1 MDIRHK
7 LRQSLSKRKKYYITD
22 TGLIPAA
29 VLVPI
34 YLKEGQYCI
43 LFTRRTEKVKVH
55 KGQIS
60 FPGGAQEEGDET
72 LLDTALRECAEEINL
87 EGSRVEILGELDDTT
102 TVTSNYVI
110 FPFVGVI
117 PWPYQFKLDEEE
129 VEEIIEAPIAS
140 LLDKDCVQELTESIN
155 NNRKI
160 TSYYYHYQGRVIWG
174 ATASI
179 LKQFL
184 DIFVRISGEEEG

>member
-1 MDIRHK
+1 MDITEK
-7 LRQSLSKRKKYYITD
+7 LKQALSRREKHYIAD
-22 TGLIPAA
+22 AALIPAA

-34 YLKEGQYCI
+34 YLREGQYCV

-60 FPGGAQEEGDET
+60 FPGGAHEEGDET
-72 LLDTALRECAEEINL
+72 LFATALRECAEEIGL
-87 EGSRVEILGELDDTT
+87 GASQVELLGGLDDVT

-110 FPFVGVI
+110 SPFVGVI
-117 PWPYQFKLDEEE
+117 PWPYRFKLDEEE
-129 VEEIIEAPIAS
+129 VKEVIEAPISA
-140 LLDKDCVQELTESIN
+140 LLDERCLQKVTETI
-155 NNRKI
+155 NNRKVA
-160 TSYYYHYQGRVIWG
+160 SYYYHYQGKIIWG

-184 DIFVRISGEEEG
+184 DIFARVSGEEEG